1 LELDRIFDGLDWG
14 DKARVMADRWLVELF
29 ASTGILP
36 NSEVHKA
43 LTLLG
48 HSSALVYRRYDKV
61 LVWEESGDNGKSK
74 CGLFASLR
82 VTEQKRKQ
90 IPFGDDKT
98 RRANATA
105 ATTATAIATTTVTA
119 AAAATTEL
127 RVEVSG

>member
-1 LELDRIFDGLDWG
+1 MTRFWFG
-14 DKARVMADRWLVELF
+14 R
-29 ASTGILP
+29 
-36 NSEVHKA
+36 
-43 LTLLG
+43 
-48 HSSALVYRRYDKV
+48 
-61 LVWEESGDNGKSK
+61 SGDNGKSK